1 MTILGTMKK
10 LTNNELIFASMNP
23 SEALEFTKGDKEKI
37 KFLRE
42 VKAKQRALEHKNV
55 LQYINDK
62 NIIYGDK
69 KASEEETEKAIRREN
84 IRDKKLEKYFI
95 AEKPKPTKPKPIP
108 FPQSADEFME
118 LNDMLDTIDPS
129 WWLPDDPD
137 KKVQVEENLFDKY
150 IEMLKNGELLPGTT
164 FQMFE
169 KNFMDYDTETISKI
183 KKEINKR
190 MAAKKRNEGLAALIG
205 ISPGRIKT

>member
-23 SEALEFTKGDKEKI
+23 REALEFTNGDKEKI

-69 KASEEETEKAIRREN
+69 KASEEQTEKAIRREH

-129 WWLPDDPD
+129 WWLPDE
-137 KKVQVEENLFDKY
+137 KKRVDGESLYEKY
-150 IEMLKNGELLPGTT
+150 LELLKAGELLPNTT
-164 FQMFE
+164 FEKFE
-169 KNFMDYDTETISKI
+169 KNYLDFDTDVISKI
-183 KKEINKR
+183 NKR
-190 MAAKKRNEGLAALIG
+190 VKDKKKSEGLATLIG
-205 ISPGRIKT
+205 ISPDRI

>member
-23 SEALEFTKGDKEKI
+23 REALEFTNGDKEKI

-42 VKAKQRALEHKNV
+42 VKAKQRALENKNV

-129 WWLPDDPD
+129 WWLPDE
-137 KKVQVEENLFDKY
+137 KKRVDAESLYEKY
-150 IEMLKNGELLPGTT
+150 LELLKAGELLPNTT
-164 FQMFE
+164 FEKFE
-169 KNFMDYDTETISKI
+169 KNYLDFDTDVISKI
-183 KKEINKR
+183 NKR
-190 MAAKKRNEGLAALIG
+190 VKDKKKSEGLATLIG
-205 ISPGRIKT
+205 ISPDRI

>member
-1 MTILGTMKK
+1 MKK

-23 SEALEFTKGDKEKI
+23 REALEFTNGDKEKI

-129 WWLPDDPD
+129 WWLPDE
-137 KKVQVEENLFDKY
+137 KKRVDAQSLYEKY
-150 IEMLKNGELLPGTT
+150 LELLKAGELLPNTT
-164 FQMFE
+164 FEKFE
-169 KNFMDYDTETISKI
+169 KNYHDFDTDVISKI
-183 KKEINKR
+183 NKR
-190 MAAKKRNEGLAALIG
+190 VKDKKKSEGLATLIG
-205 ISPGRIKT
+205 ISPDRI

>member
-23 SEALEFTKGDKEKI
+23 REALEFTNGDKEKI

-129 WWLPDDPD
+129 WWLPDE
-137 KKVQVEENLFDKY
+137 KKRVDAQSLYEKY
-150 IEMLKNGELLPGTT
+150 LELLKAGELLPNTT
-164 FQMFE
+164 FEKFE
-169 KNFMDYDTETISKI
+169 KNYLDFDTDVISKI
-183 KKEINKR
+183 NKR
-190 MAAKKRNEGLAALIG
+190 VKDKKKSEGLATLIG
-205 ISPGRIKT
+205 ISPDRI

>member
-23 SEALEFTKGDKEKI
+23 REALEFTNGDKEKI

-129 WWLPDDPD
+129 WWLPDE
-137 KKVQVEENLFDKY
+137 KKRVDAESLYEKY
-150 IEMLKNGELLPGTT
+150 LELLKAGELLPNTT
-164 FQMFE
+164 FEKFE
-169 KNFMDYDTETISKI
+169 KNYLDFDTDVISKI
-183 KKEINKR
+183 NKR
-190 MAAKKRNEGLAALIG
+190 VKDKKKSEGLATLIG
-205 ISPGRIKT
+205 ISPDRI

>member
-1 MTILGTMKK
+1 MKK

-23 SEALEFTKGDKEKI
+23 REALEFTNGDKEKI

-129 WWLPDDPD
+129 WWLPDE
-137 KKVQVEENLFDKY
+137 KKRVDAQSLYEKY
-150 IEMLKNGELLPGTT
+150 LELLKAGELLPNTT
-164 FQMFE
+164 FEKFE
-169 KNFMDYDTETISKI
+169 KNYLDFDTDVISKI
-183 KKEINKR
+183 NKR
-190 MAAKKRNEGLAALIG
+190 VKDKKKSEGLATLIG
-205 ISPGRIKT
+205 VSPDRI

>member
-1 MTILGTMKK
+1 MKK

-129 WWLPDDPD
+129 WWLPDE
-137 KKVQVEENLFDKY
+137 KKRVDAQSLYEKY
-150 IEMLKNGELLPGTT
+150 LELLKAGELLPNTT
-164 FQMFE
+164 FEKFE
-169 KNFMDYDTETISKI
+169 KNYLDFDTDVISKI
-183 KKEINKR
+183 NKR
-190 MAAKKRNEGLAALIG
+190 VKDKKKSEGLATLIG
-205 ISPGRIKT
+205 ISPDRI

>member
-1 MTILGTMKK
+1 MLHVACFLIIYIKK
-10 LTNNELIFASMNP
+10 CY
-23 SEALEFTKGDKEKI
+23 DDYRHYEKI

-129 WWLPDDPD
+129 WWLPDE
-137 KKVQVEENLFDKY
+137 KKRVDAESLYEKY
-150 IEMLKNGELLPGTT
+150 LELLKAGELLPNTT
-164 FQMFE
+164 FEKFE
-169 KNFMDYDTETISKI
+169 KNYLDFDTDVISKI
-183 KKEINKR
+183 NKR
-190 MAAKKRNEGLAALIG
+190 VKDKKKSEGLATLIG
-205 ISPGRIKT
+205 ISPDRI

>member
-1 MTILGTMKK
+1 MKK

-23 SEALEFTKGDKEKI
+23 REALEFTNGDKEKI

-129 WWLPDDPD
+129 WWLPDE
-137 KKVQVEENLFDKY
+137 KKRVDAESLYEKY
-150 IEMLKNGELLPGTT
+150 LELLKAGELLPNTT
-164 FQMFE
+164 FEKFE
-169 KNFMDYDTETISKI
+169 KNYLDFDTDVISKI
-183 KKEINKR
+183 NKR
-190 MAAKKRNEGLAALIG
+190 VKDKKKSEGLATLIG
-205 ISPGRIKT
+205 ISPDRI

>member
-23 SEALEFTKGDKEKI
+23 REALEFTNGDKEKI

-129 WWLPDDPD
+129 WWLPDE
-137 KKVQVEENLFDKY
+137 KKRVDAQSLYEKY
-150 IEMLKNGELLPGTT
+150 LELLKAGELLPNTT
-164 FQMFE
+164 FEKFE
-169 KNFMDYDTETISKI
+169 KNYHDFDTDVISKI
-183 KKEINKR
+183 NKR
-190 MAAKKRNEGLAALIG
+190 VKDKKKSEGLATLIG
-205 ISPGRIKT
+205 ISPDRI

>member
-1 MTILGTMKK
+1 MKK

-23 SEALEFTKGDKEKI
+23 REALEFTNGDKEKI

-129 WWLPDDPD
+129 WWLPDE
-137 KKVQVEENLFDKY
+137 KKRVDAQSLYEKY
-150 IEMLKNGELLPGTT
+150 LELLKAGELLPNTT
-164 FQMFE
+164 FEKFE
-169 KNFMDYDTETISKI
+169 KNYLDFDTDVISKI
-183 KKEINKR
+183 NKR
-190 MAAKKRNEGLAALIG
+190 VKDKKKSEGLATLIG
-205 ISPGRIKT
+205 ISPDRI

>member
-23 SEALEFTKGDKEKI
+23 REALEFTNGDKEKI

-129 WWLPDDPD
+129 WWLPDE
-137 KKVQVEENLFDKY
+137 KKRVDAESLYEKY
-150 IEMLKNGELLPGTT
+150 LELLKAGELLPNTT
-164 FQMFE
+164 FEKFE
-169 KNFMDYDTETISKI
+169 KNYHDFDTDVISKI
-183 KKEINKR
+183 NKR
-190 MAAKKRNEGLAALIG
+190 VKDKKKSEGLATLIG
-205 ISPGRIKT
+205 ISPDRI

>member
-129 WWLPDDPD
+129 WWLPDE
-137 KKVQVEENLFDKY
+137 KKRVDAESLYEKY
-150 IEMLKNGELLPGTT
+150 LELLKAGELLPNTT
-164 FQMFE
+164 FEKFE
-169 KNFMDYDTETISKI
+169 KNYLDFDTDVISKI
-183 KKEINKR
+183 NKKVRE
-190 MAAKKRNEGLAALIG
+190 KKRAEGLAALLSL
-205 ISPGRIKT
+205 SPDRI

>member
-23 SEALEFTKGDKEKI
+23 REALEFTNGDKEKI

-108 FPQSADEFME
+108 FPQLADEFME

-129 WWLPDDPD
+129 WWLPDE
-137 KKVQVEENLFDKY
+137 KKRVDSQSLYEKY
-150 IEMLKNGELLPGTT
+150 LELLKAGELLPNTT
-164 FQMFE
+164 FEKFE
-169 KNFMDYDTETISKI
+169 KNYLDFDTDVISKI
-183 KKEINKR
+183 NKR
-190 MAAKKRNEGLAALIG
+190 VKDKKKSEGLATLIG
-205 ISPGRIKT
+205 ISPDRI

>member
-129 WWLPDDPD
+129 WWLPDE
-137 KKVQVEENLFDKY
+137 KKRVDAESLYEKY
-150 IEMLKNGELLPGTT
+150 LELLKAGELLPNTT
-164 FQMFE
+164 FEKFE
-169 KNFMDYDTETISKI
+169 KNYLDFDTDVISKI
-183 KKEINKR
+183 NKR
-190 MAAKKRNEGLAALIG
+190 VKDKKKSEGLATLIG
-205 ISPGRIKT
+205 ISPDRI

>member
-1 MTILGTMKK
+1 MKK
-10 LTNNELIFASMNP
+10 LTNNEIIFASMNP
-23 SEALEFTKGDKEKI
+23 REALEFTNGDKEKI

-129 WWLPDDPD
+129 WWLPDE
-137 KKVQVEENLFDKY
+137 KKRVDAQSLYEKY
-150 IEMLKNGELLPGTT
+150 LELLKAGELLPNTT
-164 FQMFE
+164 FEKFE
-169 KNFMDYDTETISKI
+169 KNYLDFDTDVISKI
-183 KKEINKR
+183 NKR
-190 MAAKKRNEGLAALIG
+190 VKDKKKSEGLATLIG
-205 ISPGRIKT
+205 ISPDRI

>member
-1 MTILGTMKK
+1 
-10 LTNNELIFASMNP
+10 MNP
-23 SEALEFTKGDKEKI
+23 REALEFTNGDKEKI

-129 WWLPDDPD
+129 WWLPDE
-137 KKVQVEENLFDKY
+137 KKRVDAESLYEKY
-150 IEMLKNGELLPGTT
+150 LELLKAGELLPNTT
-164 FQMFE
+164 FEKFE
-169 KNFMDYDTETISKI
+169 KNYLDFDTDVISKI
-183 KKEINKR
+183 NKR
-190 MAAKKRNEGLAALIG
+190 VKDKKKSEGLATLIG
-205 ISPGRIKT
+205 ISPDRI

>member
-129 WWLPDDPD
+129 WWLPDE
-137 KKVQVEENLFDKY
+137 KKRVDAQSLYEKY
-150 IEMLKNGELLPGTT
+150 LELLKAGELLPNTT
-164 FQMFE
+164 FEKFE
-169 KNFMDYDTETISKI
+169 KNYLDFDTDVISKI
-183 KKEINKR
+183 NKR
-190 MAAKKRNEGLAALIG
+190 VKDKKKSEGLATLIG
-205 ISPGRIKT
+205 ISPDRI

>member
-1 MTILGTMKK
+1 MKK

-129 WWLPDDPD
+129 WWLPDE
-137 KKVQVEENLFDKY
+137 KKRVDAESLYEKY
-150 IEMLKNGELLPGTT
+150 LELLKAGELLPNTT
-164 FQMFE
+164 FEKFE
-169 KNFMDYDTETISKI
+169 KNYLDFDTDVISKI
-183 KKEINKR
+183 NKR
-190 MAAKKRNEGLAALIG
+190 VKDKKKSEGLATLIG
-205 ISPGRIKT
+205 ISPDRI

>member
-1 MTILGTMKK
+1 MKK
-10 LTNNELIFASMNP
+10 LTNNEIIFASMNP
-23 SEALEFTKGDKEKI
+23 REALEFTNGDKEKI

-129 WWLPDDPD
+129 WWLPDE
-137 KKVQVEENLFDKY
+137 KKRVDAESLYEKY
-150 IEMLKNGELLPGTT
+150 LELLKAGELLPNTT
-164 FQMFE
+164 FEKFE
-169 KNFMDYDTETISKI
+169 KNYLDFDTDVISKI
-183 KKEINKR
+183 NKR
-190 MAAKKRNEGLAALIG
+190 VKDKKKSEGLATLIG
-205 ISPGRIKT
+205 ISPDRI

>member
-10 LTNNELIFASMNP
+10 LTNNEIIFASMNP
-23 SEALEFTKGDKEKI
+23 REALEFTNGDKEKI

-129 WWLPDDPD
+129 WWLPDE
-137 KKVQVEENLFDKY
+137 KKRVDAQSLYEKY
-150 IEMLKNGELLPGTT
+150 LELLKAGELLPNTT
-164 FQMFE
+164 FEKFE
-169 KNFMDYDTETISKI
+169 KNYLDFDTDVISKI
-183 KKEINKR
+183 NKR
-190 MAAKKRNEGLAALIG
+190 VKDKKKSEGLATLIG
-205 ISPGRIKT
+205 ISPDRI